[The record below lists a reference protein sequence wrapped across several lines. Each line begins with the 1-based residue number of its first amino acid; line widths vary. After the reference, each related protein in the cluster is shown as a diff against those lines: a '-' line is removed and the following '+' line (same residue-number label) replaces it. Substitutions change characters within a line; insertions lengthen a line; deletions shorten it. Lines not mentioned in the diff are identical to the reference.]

1 MKVKVIKPFRD
12 KHTKVVYVKGQEIEV
27 TDDRF
32 KEINSTKVGELVV
45 AVGDTQSKSTA
56 VKTTKKSNRTAKK

>member
-1 MKVKVIKPFRD
+1 MIVKVVKPFID
-12 KHTKVVYVKGQEIEV
+12 KHSKLVYKIGQEIEV

-32 KEINSTKVGELVV
+32 KEINSTKAGELVV
-45 AVGDTQSKSTA
+45 AVGDMQSKSTA

>member
-12 KHTKVVYVKGQEIEV
+12 KHTKVVYKTGQEIEV

-32 KEINSTKVGELVV
+32 KEINSTKAGELVV
-45 AVGDTQSKSTA
+45 AVGDMQSKSTA

>member
-1 MKVKVIKPFRD
+1 MRVKVIKPFRD

-45 AVGDTQSKSTA
+45 AVGDMQSKSTA

>member
-1 MKVKVIKPFRD
+1 MRVKVIKPFRD
-12 KHTKVVYVKGQEIEV
+12 KHTKVVYVKGEEIEV

-45 AVGDTQSKSTA
+45 AVGDMQSKSTA